1 MKDER
6 KTQSIGSLA
15 ALVLFAVFAVCVLAV
30 LLTGAGTYRRLTE
43 RDQAAFDSRTAV
55 RYVTTRVRQVDR
67 AAGLS
72 LRKIDSL
79 DALVLTE
86 EIDGEPYETWIYCYD
101 GQLRELFVRGGTQ
114 VQPESGE
121 TILAMES
128 LTVDWDDS
136 CAGRLL
142 VGIETENG
150 REELVLFLR
159 SGEGAAS

>member
-55 RYVTTRVRQVDR
+55 RYVTTRVRQADR
-67 AAGLS
+67 AEGLS

-101 GQLRELFVRGGTQ
+101 GQLRELFVRGGTR

-128 LTVDWDDS
+128 LTADWDDS